1 MHSRVAYFLGS
12 VLEAEG
18 VNDIP
23 PISRFGRNGKEHRDS
38 ACSCLWIHSKFIR
51 RGPCWWDGRW
61 QLALVLLCR
70 QCLHKPTADFEFENT
85 STESEHARKHA
96 RTQKSRTA
104 RSTGSTK
111 HESMNRSKARID
123 RKIESTKAQKAQK
136 AQSSTHRESA
146 EKAGHPDGA
155 LLLAAIGWR
164 YGREIVRVRMPAGN
178 VRFM

>member
-1 MHSRVAYFLGS
+1 MGAQKQAQICNWKSQNSSYQEVTGSQQACIQEWHFLGGS

-61 QLALVLLCR
+61 ELALLCR

-111 HESMNRSKARID
+111 HESIESTNRSKD
-123 RKIESTKAQKAQK
+123 RKHRTQKA
-136 AQSSTHRESA
+136 
-146 EKAGHPDGA
+146 
-155 LLLAAIGWR
+155 
-164 YGREIVRVRMPAGN
+164 
-178 VRFM
+178 

>member
-1 MHSRVAYFLGS
+1 MHSRVAFFWS

-61 QLALVLLCR
+61 ELALVLLCR

-111 HESMNRSKARID
+111 HETIESTNRSKDQKHR
-123 RKIESTKAQKAQK
+123 TQKA
-136 AQSSTHRESA
+136 STHESR
-146 EKAGHPDGA
+146 KA
-155 LLLAAIGWR
+155 
-164 YGREIVRVRMPAGN
+164 
-178 VRFM
+178 

>member
-1 MHSRVAYFLGS
+1 M
-12 VLEAEG
+12 EAEG

-61 QLALVLLCR
+61 ELALVLLCR

-85 STESEHARKHA
+85 STESEHAQKHA

-111 HESMNRSKARID
+111 HESTNRSKARID
-123 RKIESTKAQKAQK
+123 RKIESTKAQNTE
-136 AQSSTHRESA
+136 STESTEQHAPRKCRENRTSRWGFA
-146 EKAGHPDGA
+146 CVG
-155 LLLAAIGWR
+155 
-164 YGREIVRVRMPAGN
+164 PAGGN
-178 VRFM
+178 RLALRT

>member
-1 MHSRVAYFLGS
+1 MGS

-51 RGPCWWDGRW
+51 HGRCWWDGRW
-61 QLALVLLCR
+61 ELALVLLCR

-123 RKIESTKAQKAQK
+123 RKIKSTEHRKQARTKAEKQNSTKHRQHKARKHESIGSTNRSEARIDRKHESIGRNTKARAQKA
-136 AQSSTHRESA
+136 S
-146 EKAGHPDGA
+146 
-155 LLLAAIGWR
+155 
-164 YGREIVRVRMPAGN
+164 
-178 VRFM
+178 